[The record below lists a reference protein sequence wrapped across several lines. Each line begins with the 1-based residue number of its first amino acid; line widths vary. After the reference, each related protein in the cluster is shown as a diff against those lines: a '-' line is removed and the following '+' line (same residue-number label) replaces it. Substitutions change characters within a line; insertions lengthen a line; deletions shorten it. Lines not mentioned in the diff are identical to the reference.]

1 MILDIIKDK
10 VNEKRN
16 IKSNSLE
23 LYLRNIK
30 KIIQY
35 LQLDNNIKTVNFL
48 KKYDEIINFLK
59 EKKISTQR
67 NYLASIVVVLDAFE
81 EQQLKEKYSKYM
93 EQLQKEINSNYKENK
108 KSESQEKNWLSK
120 KEIIDLLNLYKKRL
134 DILEVFDK
142 KKKELN
148 KTELDLLEKYT
159 IVALYTMIPPLR
171 NNISMKKISL
181 VDYNKLTK
189 DEKENNNYRWIRIYW
204 H

>member
-16 IKSNSLE
+16 IKPNSLE

-67 NYLASIVVVLDAFE
+67 NYLA
-81 EQQLKEKYSKYM
+81 
-93 EQLQKEINSNYKENK
+93 
-108 KSESQEKNWLSK
+108 
-120 KEIIDLLNLYKKRL
+120 
-134 DILEVFDK
+134 
-142 KKKELN
+142 
-148 KTELDLLEKYT
+148 
-159 IVALYTMIPPLR
+159 
-171 NNISMKKISL
+171 
-181 VDYNKLTK
+181 
-189 DEKENNNYRWIRIYW
+189 
-204 H
+204 